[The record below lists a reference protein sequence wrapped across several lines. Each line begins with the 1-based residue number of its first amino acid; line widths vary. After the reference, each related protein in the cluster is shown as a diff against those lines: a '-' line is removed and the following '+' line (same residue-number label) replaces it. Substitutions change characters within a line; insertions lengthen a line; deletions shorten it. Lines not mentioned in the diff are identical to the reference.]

1 MNYLALVDTHTTG
14 NRYDVTP
21 LFAEPAAFA
30 ALVADLVQPFD
41 AAAVDQVAGID
52 ALGFILGAAVAWHWG
67 KGFVPVRK
75 GGRLP
80 VAADEVA
87 FVDYTGRRKR
97 LALRRGALR
106 PGARVL
112 LVDEWVETGAQMS
125 AAAALLERAGGV
137 IIGLAA
143 ICIDDGP
150 RTRALRARY
159 HCHSV
164 WKEPEA

>member
-1 MNYLALVDTHTTG
+1 MNYLALIDTRTTG

-21 LFAEPAAFA
+21 LFADPAAFA
-30 ALVADLVQPFD
+30 ALVADLVRPFD
-41 AAAVDQVAGID
+41 AAAVDVVAGID
-52 ALGFILGAAVAWHWG
+52 ALGFILGAAVAWQLG

-80 VAADEVA
+80 VAADEVE
-87 FVDYTGRRKR
+87 FVDYTRQPKT
-97 LALRRGALR
+97 LALRRDALR

-112 LVDEWVETGAQMS
+112 VVDEWVETGAQMS
-125 AAAALLERAGGV
+125 AAVTLLERAGGV

-150 RTRALRARY
+150 RTQALRARY